1 MLLSRSPLQPGHEAE
16 AENCCGVGS
25 RGREWGGE
33 WDSGKTSAV
42 LLKKTDVAS
51 LLLPL
56 SSLLSVLGG
65 DV

>member
-1 MLLSRSPLQPGHEAE
+1 M
-16 AENCCGVGS
+16 GS
-25 RGREWGGE
+25 WGREWGGE
-33 WDSGKTSAV
+33 WDSGKTSAF

-65 DV
+65 DVLPESESIHCSVISNSFRHHGL

>member
-1 MLLSRSPLQPGHEAE
+1 MAKQVLLLIG
-16 AENCCGVGS
+16 GGW
-25 RGREWGGE
+25 EWGGE
-33 WDSGKTSAV
+33 WDSGKTSAF